1 MFFNLVFRNAKRS
14 RKENLIYF
22 ATLVTAVT
30 SFYLILSLENQGVIL
45 YLKDFESE
53 AVDRLFSLMPIL
65 YGFALFL
72 LFFLVLFAN
81 RYQLDR
87 RSKEFGMYLMMGMSQ
102 VRLFLLLLAESVLTS
117 LLALGI
123 GIGLGSLLAEIISLA
138 TSRLIGQGIIGH
150 ESSFS
155 LLAVGYTILG
165 FLAIQIVALLI
176 LAGSLS
182 NRELDRLLYGQ
193 TAKKQNMG
201 KTKNNWVT
209 FTSGVLFLLGAYF
222 LIIRYFWLVNIPMIA
237 LAVVLGI
244 IGTILVIRGTAR
256 LLNAFALRDRNAKGL
271 KNFTIRQ
278 LQENIANRATAIT
291 VSSILMMFSLIL
303 LAEGGST
310 IMSATEQLDRDAAV
324 YDFTLQG
331 DNPAIQ
337 SFLTS
342 AEMTP
347 YVSHLNP
354 LELAYMDQDVS
365 FEWEELRQRIV
376 ARLPEGMADPTIE
389 SPDSYSITEDQ
400 SAAENLLWILA
411 GRMGGYLIRESN
423 YNRLL
428 EAAGEEPIQ
437 LKENE
442 LAVYMNSDYGFGAQP
457 LLEEIIKESATE
469 QTAMGEIV
477 GEPFYLVPGLPMKD
491 LVTDRSIT
499 IMSGLVVPDA
509 FFEAYTKPN
518 SREIYWNFTM
528 PEAIIAEKGLMVP
541 MKEASELISKKGFT
555 FESYLQNFGRQL
567 FYIIAGSYTMLYLSF
582 LFLIIGCTVLALHFL
597 TQFKQTM
604 RRYQTLAF
612 LGAKREQMRQSI
624 RKQITWYFLFPLV
637 PALISGTV
645 GIIAMKTYIRFNV
658 EFLPS
663 IMKMLPFVFLMISV
677 FLLIQYIYAKAVYK
691 TATRE
696 LEQLNFK

>member
-22 ATLVTAVT
+22 ATLVTAVI

-123 GIGLGSLLAEIISLA
+123 GIGIGSLLAEIISLA

-469 QTAMGEIV
+469 QTAMGEIA

-541 MKEASELISKKGFT
+541 MKEASDLISKKGFT

-696 LEQLNFK
+696 LEQLKFK

>member
-22 ATLVTAVT
+22 ATLVTAVI

-469 QTAMGEIV
+469 QTAMGEIA
-477 GEPFYLVPGLPMKD
+477 GEPFYLVPGLRMKD

>member
-22 ATLVTAVT
+22 ATLVTAVI

-389 SPDSYSITEDQ
+389 NPDFYSITEDQ

-469 QTAMGEIV
+469 QTAMGEIA

-499 IMSGLVVPDA
+499 IMSGLIVPDA

>member
-22 ATLVTAVT
+22 ATLVTAVI

-428 EAAGEEPIQ
+428 EAAGEEPVQ

-469 QTAMGEIV
+469 QTAMGEIA

>member
-22 ATLVTAVT
+22 ATLVTAVI

-423 YNRLL
+423 YNCLL

-469 QTAMGEIV
+469 QTAMGEIA

>member
-22 ATLVTAVT
+22 ATLVTAVI

-469 QTAMGEIV
+469 QTAMGEIA

-541 MKEASELISKKGFT
+541 MKEASDLISKKGFT

-696 LEQLNFK
+696 LEQLKFK

>member
-22 ATLVTAVT
+22 ATLVTAVI

-256 LLNAFALRDRNAKGL
+256 LLNAFALRDRNAQGL

-469 QTAMGEIV
+469 QTAMGEIA

>member
-22 ATLVTAVT
+22 ATLVTAVI

-365 FEWEELRQRIV
+365 FKWEELRQRIV

-469 QTAMGEIV
+469 QTAMGEIA

>member
-22 ATLVTAVT
+22 ATLVTAVI

-256 LLNAFALRDRNAKGL
+256 LLNAFALRDRNAEGL

-310 IMSATEQLDRDAAV
+310 ILSATKQLDRDAAV

-469 QTAMGEIV
+469 QTAMGEIA

>member
-22 ATLVTAVT
+22 ATLVTAVI

-428 EAAGEEPIQ
+428 EAAGEEPVQ

-469 QTAMGEIV
+469 QTAMGEIA

-677 FLLIQYIYAKAVYK
+677 FL
-691 TATRE
+691 
-696 LEQLNFK
+696 

>member
-22 ATLVTAVT
+22 ATLVTAVI

-87 RSKEFGMYLMMGMSQ
+87 RSKEFAMYLMMGMSQ

-389 SPDSYSITEDQ
+389 NPDFYSITEDQ

-457 LLEEIIKESATE
+457 LLEEIVRESAAS
-469 QTAMGEIV
+469 QTALVEIG
-477 GEPFYLVPGLPMKD
+477 GEPFYLLPGLPMKD

>member
-22 ATLVTAVT
+22 ATLVTAVI

-469 QTAMGEIV
+469 QTAMGEIA

-677 FLLIQYIYAKAVYK
+677 FLLIQYIYARAVYK

>member
-22 ATLVTAVT
+22 ATLVTAVI

-123 GIGLGSLLAEIISLA
+123 GIGFGSLLAEIISLA

-428 EAAGEEPIQ
+428 EAAGEEPVQ

-469 QTAMGEIV
+469 QTAMGEIA

>member
-22 ATLVTAVT
+22 VTLVTAVI

-310 IMSATEQLDRDAAV
+310 IMSATEQLDRDTAV

-469 QTAMGEIV
+469 QTAMGEIA

-499 IMSGLVVPDA
+499 IMSGLVVPAA

-604 RRYQTLAF
+604 RRYQALAF

>member
-22 ATLVTAVT
+22 ATLVTAVI

-256 LLNAFALRDRNAKGL
+256 LLNAFALRDKNAKGL

-469 QTAMGEIV
+469 QTAMGEIA

>member
-365 FEWEELRQRIV
+365 FEWEELRQLIV

-469 QTAMGEIV
+469 QTAMGEIA

-691 TATRE
+691 TSTRE

>member
-22 ATLVTAVT
+22 ATLVTAVI

-389 SPDSYSITEDQ
+389 NPDFYSITEDQ

-469 QTAMGEIV
+469 QTAMGEIA
-477 GEPFYLVPGLPMKD
+477 GEPFYLLPGLPMKD

>member
-1 MFFNLVFRNAKRS
+1 
-14 RKENLIYF
+14 
-22 ATLVTAVT
+22 
-30 SFYLILSLENQGVIL
+30 
-45 YLKDFESE
+45 
-53 AVDRLFSLMPIL
+53 
-65 YGFALFL
+65 
-72 LFFLVLFAN
+72 
-81 RYQLDR
+81 
-87 RSKEFGMYLMMGMSQ
+87 
-102 VRLFLLLLAESVLTS
+102 
-117 LLALGI
+117 
-123 GIGLGSLLAEIISLA
+123 
-138 TSRLIGQGIIGH
+138 
-150 ESSFS
+150 
-155 LLAVGYTILG
+155 
-165 FLAIQIVALLI
+165 
-176 LAGSLS
+176 
-182 NRELDRLLYGQ
+182 LDRLLYGQ

-469 QTAMGEIV
+469 QTAMGEIA

>member
-469 QTAMGEIV
+469 QTAMGEIA

>member
-22 ATLVTAVT
+22 ATLVTAVI

-87 RSKEFGMYLMMGMSQ
+87 RSKEFAMYLMMGMSQ

-389 SPDSYSITEDQ
+389 NPDFYSITEDQ

-457 LLEEIIKESATE
+457 LLEEIVRESAAS
-469 QTAMGEIV
+469 QTALVEIG

>member
-22 ATLVTAVT
+22 ATLVTAVI

-182 NRELDRLLYGQ
+182 NRELDRLLHGQ

-469 QTAMGEIV
+469 QTAMGEIA

>member
-22 ATLVTAVT
+22 ATLVTAVI

-87 RSKEFGMYLMMGMSQ
+87 RSKEFAMYLMMGMSQ

-256 LLNAFALRDRNAKGL
+256 LLNAFALRDRNAQGL

-389 SPDSYSITEDQ
+389 NPDFYSITEDQ

-457 LLEEIIKESATE
+457 LLEEIVRESAAS
-469 QTAMGEIV
+469 QTALVEIG
-477 GEPFYLVPGLPMKD
+477 GEPFYLLPGLPMKD

-499 IMSGLVVPDA
+499 IMSGLIVPDA

>member
-22 ATLVTAVT
+22 ATLVTAVI

-81 RYQLDR
+81 RYQLNR

-123 GIGLGSLLAEIISLA
+123 GVGLGSLLAEIISLA

-389 SPDSYSITEDQ
+389 SPDSNSITEDQ

-469 QTAMGEIV
+469 QTAMGEIA

>member
-22 ATLVTAVT
+22 ATLVTAVI

-469 QTAMGEIV
+469 QTAMGEIA

-541 MKEASELISKKGFT
+541 MKEASDLISKKGFT

>member
-22 ATLVTAVT
+22 ATLVTAVI

-87 RSKEFGMYLMMGMSQ
+87 RSKEFAMYLMMGMSQ

-389 SPDSYSITEDQ
+389 NPDFYSITEDQ

-469 QTAMGEIV
+469 QTAMGEIA
-477 GEPFYLVPGLPMKD
+477 GEPFYLLPGLPMKD

>member
-22 ATLVTAVT
+22 ATLVTAVI

-389 SPDSYSITEDQ
+389 SPDFYSITEDQ

-469 QTAMGEIV
+469 QTAMGEIA

>member
-22 ATLVTAVT
+22 ATLVTAVI

-256 LLNAFALRDRNAKGL
+256 LLNALALRDRNAQGL

-310 IMSATEQLDRDAAV
+310 ILSATKQLDRDAAV

-469 QTAMGEIV
+469 QTAMGEIA

-582 LFLIIGCTVLALHFL
+582 LFLIIGCTVLALYFL

-677 FLLIQYIYAKAVYK
+677 FLLIQYIYARAVYK

>member
-22 ATLVTAVT
+22 ATLVTAVI

-469 QTAMGEIV
+469 QTAMGEIA

-663 IMKMLPFVFLMISV
+663 IMKMLPFVFLMITV

>member
-22 ATLVTAVT
+22 ATLVTAVI

-256 LLNAFALRDRNAKGL
+256 LLNAFALRDRNAQGL

-389 SPDSYSITEDQ
+389 NPDFYSITEDQ

-469 QTAMGEIV
+469 QTAMGEIA

>member
-22 ATLVTAVT
+22 ATLVTAVI

-87 RSKEFGMYLMMGMSQ
+87 RSKEFGMYLMTGMSQ

-310 IMSATEQLDRDAAV
+310 IMSATEQLDRDTAV

-411 GRMGGYLIRESN
+411 GRMGGYLIRETS

-428 EAAGEEPIQ
+428 EAAGEEPVQ

-442 LAVYMNSDYGFGAQP
+442 LAVYMNPDYGFGAQP
-457 LLEEIIKESATE
+457 LLEEIVRESAAS
-469 QTAMGEIV
+469 QTAMGEIA
-477 GEPFYLVPGLPMKD
+477 GEPFYLLPGLPMKD

-663 IMKMLPFVFLMISV
+663 IMKMLPFVFLMIFV
-677 FLLIQYIYAKAVYK
+677 FLLIQYIYAQAVYK

-696 LEQLNFK
+696 LEKLKFK

>member
-22 ATLVTAVT
+22 ATLVTAVI

-102 VRLFLLLLAESVLTS
+102 IRLFLLLLAESVLTS

-354 LELAYMDQDVS
+354 LELAYMDQDVA

-469 QTAMGEIV
+469 QTAMGEIA

>member
-22 ATLVTAVT
+22 ATLVTAVI

>member
-22 ATLVTAVT
+22 ATLVTAVI

-222 LIIRYFWLVNIPMIA
+222 LIISYFWLVNIPMIA

-469 QTAMGEIV
+469 QTAMGEIA

>member
-22 ATLVTAVT
+22 ATLVTAVI

-469 QTAMGEIV
+469 QTAMGEIA

-663 IMKMLPFVFLMISV
+663 IMKMLPFVFLMIFV
-677 FLLIQYIYAKAVYK
+677 FLLIQYIYAQAVYK

-696 LEQLNFK
+696 LEKLKFK

>member
-22 ATLVTAVT
+22 ATLVTAVI

-209 FTSGVLFLLGAYF
+209 FTSGMLFLLGAYF

-469 QTAMGEIV
+469 QTAMGEIA

>member
-22 ATLVTAVT
+22 ATLVTAVI

-123 GIGLGSLLAEIISLA
+123 GIGFGSLLAEIISLA

-469 QTAMGEIV
+469 QTAMGEIA

>member
-1 MFFNLVFRNAKRS
+1 MFFKLVFRNAKRS

-30 SFYLILSLENQGVIL
+30 SFYLILSLENQDVIL

-256 LLNAFALRDRNAKGL
+256 LLNALALRDRNAQGL

-310 IMSATEQLDRDAAV
+310 ILSATKQLDRDAAV

-331 DNPAIQ
+331 ENAAIQ
-337 SFLTS
+337 SFLAS
-342 AEMTP
+342 AEMAP
-347 YVSHLNP
+347 YVAHLNP
-354 LELAYMDQDVS
+354 MELAYMDQDVS
-365 FEWEELRQRIV
+365 FEWEELRQQIV
-376 ARLPEGMADPTIE
+376 TRLPEGMADPTIE
-389 SPDSYSITEDQ
+389 SPDYYSITEDQ
-400 SAAENLLWILA
+400 SAAENLLWILVE
-411 GRMGGYLIRESN
+411 RMGGYLIRETS

-428 EAAGEEPIQ
+428 EASGEEPIQ

-442 LAVYMNSDYGFGAQP
+442 LAVYMNPDYGFRAQP
-457 LLEEIIKESATE
+457 LLEEIVRESAAE
-469 QTAMGEIV
+469 QTAMGEIA

-499 IMSGLVVPDA
+499 IMSGLVVPDG
-509 FFEAYTKPN
+509 FFEAYTN
-518 SREIYWNFTM
+518 QDSREIYWNFII
-528 PEAIIAEKGLMVP
+528 PEAIIAEKGLMIP

-582 LFLIIGCTVLALHFL
+582 LFLIIGCTVLALYFL

-677 FLLIQYIYAKAVYK
+677 FLLIQYIYARAVYK

>member
-22 ATLVTAVT
+22 ATLVTAVI

-87 RSKEFGMYLMMGMSQ
+87 RSKEFAMYLMMGMSQ

-201 KTKNNWVT
+201 ITKNNWVT

-310 IMSATEQLDRDAAV
+310 IMSATEQLDRDTAV

-389 SPDSYSITEDQ
+389 NPDFYSITEDQ

-457 LLEEIIKESATE
+457 LLEEIVRESAAS
-469 QTAMGEIV
+469 QTALVEIG
-477 GEPFYLVPGLPMKD
+477 GEPLYLLPGLPMKD

>member
-22 ATLVTAVT
+22 ATLVTAVI

-442 LAVYMNSDYGFGAQP
+442 LAVYMNSDYGFGEQP

-469 QTAMGEIV
+469 QTAMGEIA

-528 PEAIIAEKGLMVP
+528 PEAIIAEKGLMAP